1 MSYIVTPWPLPTVGL
16 MKGGGVKAGNPL
28 LQLKAGVTPVSGET
42 NDGLPLNPRAKAR
55 FPLLPAIPGV
65 SSISAK
71 PARITRVGFSAY
83 ATGYPTSPRQF
94 PSFILWYSI

>member
-71 PARITRVGFSAY
+71 PARITR
-83 ATGYPTSPRQF
+83 
-94 PSFILWYSI
+94 